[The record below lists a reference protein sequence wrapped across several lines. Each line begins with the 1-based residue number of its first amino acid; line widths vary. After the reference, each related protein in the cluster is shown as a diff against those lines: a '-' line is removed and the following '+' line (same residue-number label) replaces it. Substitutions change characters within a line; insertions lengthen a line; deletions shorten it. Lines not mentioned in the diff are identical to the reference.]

1 MPVTEEDLDTR
12 EAGTSRHF
20 GVVLPNYGR
29 SSSPAEIRRTAA
41 AAEELGFLSV
51 WATEHIIVGP
61 DGVDRYVPTFDPFVT
76 LSWIAGWTHRVELGT
91 SILLV
96 PLHNPIH
103 VAKQVATLTELTG
116 RRFRLGVGA
125 GWHEDEFRFM
135 GMGFA
140 DRGRRLNEGVRL
152 MRALWSGERSFSGDY
167 WQLADATFSPFPSVQ
182 PEIWVGGVSPASI
195 SRIELLGDAT
205 WHPSFNV
212 DMDFVRR
219 IRHEH
224 PEIRVVPRTTPD
236 LVDDFLEL
244 GADGAIVSFPDE
256 ASMTAFAAKYL

>member
-1 MPVTEEDLDTR
+1 MTATEADLDTHG
-12 EAGTSRHF
+12 AGSSRHF

-29 SSSPAEIRRTAA
+29 SSSPAAIRRTAA
-41 AAEELGFLSV
+41 AAEELGFRSV

-61 DGVDRYVPTFDPFVT
+61 EGVDRYVPTFDPFVT
-76 LSWIAGWTHRVELGT
+76 LSWIAGWTQQVELGT

-96 PLHNPIH
+96 ALHNPIH

-116 RRFRLGVGA
+116 RPFRLGVGA

-140 DRGRRLNEGVRL
+140 DRGRRLDEAVRL

-167 WQLADATFSPFPSVQ
+167 WQLEDATFSPLPSVQ
-182 PEIWVGGVSPASI
+182 PELWVGGVSAPSI
-195 SRIELLGDAT
+195 RRIELLGDAT
-205 WHPSFNV
+205 WHPSSNV

-219 IRHEH
+219 IREEH

-236 LVDDFLEL
+236 LVDEFLEL
-244 GADGAIVSFPDE
+244 GAGGAIVSFPDD
-256 ASMTAFAAKYL
+256 ASMEAFAAGYL